1 MSLKK
6 QLILNHQ
13 ALFVEDDPIQQKIIG
28 TMLSQLGYTI
38 DIVGNAKDGICRL
51 QDKIF
56 NLVVLDLGL
65 PDLPGEVVIDAVRKC
80 TRNSDALII
89 VTSAH
94 ADKKNLQRCLHFGAN
109 TVLVK
114 PIYMENLEKII
125 YPSLQNINKHTEFT
139 F

>member
-1 MSLKK
+1 
-6 QLILNHQ
+6 
-13 ALFVEDDPIQQKIIG
+13 
-28 TMLSQLGYTI
+28 
-38 DIVGNAKDGICRL
+38 
-51 QDKIF
+51 
-56 NLVVLDLGL
+56 VLDLGL

-94 ADKKNLQRCLHFGAN
+94 ADKKNQQRCLHFGAN

-114 PIYMENLEKII
+114 PIYKENLEKII
-125 YPSLQNINKHTEFT
+125 YTSLENKNTKFT